1 MNSLA
6 KLIIGDK
13 KEAIEGLTNLKFRT
27 TASIPVRIEGRDLT
41 VKKALPLHFSIYIGR
56 PAISEVFLKAGADPN
71 ALSPGMGWAPIH
83 FAAFLNDV
91 QHLRLLHK
99 YKANLDIKGK
109 QQEAALHIAVTREAC
124 EFLKVFLQ
132 LGGNP
137 DILNKDGVCPLHMG
151 LKMKNIKIITLLVK
165 YNARTDIPFNGKM
178 PIQIAE
184 EMGRPDIVAVLDR
197 TSELLQQDDD
207 DISKENKERFE
218 DVDDPSTI
226 SIEEDTNDPYS
237 RYKDPAEVLRKLGR
251 KSFEDYP
258 GNLSEAMLHKL
269 QGQDL
274 GARGRGK
281 PKVKEVES
289 RPKKLTAKQKQRQKW
304 TVTTAGEVQKS
315 MQEAKEK
322 DEAGKAYDA
331 QALMDEAEEVMLA
344 EQQAKKKK
352 PAPKAPPPAK
362 PAPQEVVSPKP
373 AAPEVT
379 ATKPATKPT
388 ETKDNEA
395 KKAAPV
401 KQNPKI
407 VKQMAKSLKRVEY
420 SESESESEPEPEPE
434 KTNKKAQSE
443 SESESESDSDDIIA
457 APKFSQAPPKEKEK
471 KAKREHV
478 DEATALS
485 LLEHLLE
492 QKRIDQETLHEQRKL
507 LEQQQLAMMNQRPI
521 YIPVPM
527 PQQPYPG
534 FQAPMPPGYPQPAY
548 PQAMPSY
555 MPPTAMPTMPPT
567 AMPTMPPTAMPAM
580 AQPQQGAPPDF
591 AAMQQRL
598 GVLERALNPVV
609 QMTQADMAPNLGM
622 CDACQM
628 TQANSVCPLC
638 GHHFCVRCR
647 LAHCNTECNPEYH
660 LTA

>member
-13 KEAIEGLTNLKFRT
+13 KETIEGLTNLKFRT

-91 QHLRLLHK
+91 QHLRLLHQ

-178 PIQIAE
+178 PVQIAE
-184 EMGRPDIVAVLDR
+184 EMGRPDIVAVLEG

-218 DVDDPSTI
+218 DIDDPSTI

-274 GARGRGK
+274 AARGRGK
-281 PKVKEVES
+281 AKVKEVES

-315 MQEAKEK
+315 IQEAKEK
-322 DEAGKAYDA
+322 AEAGKAYDA

-352 PAPKAPPPAK
+352 PAPKAPPPAQ
-362 PAPQEVVSPKP
+362 PAPQKVVSPKP
-373 AAPEVT
+373 AAPEVP
-379 ATKPATKPT
+379 APKPAAKPT
-388 ETKDNEA
+388 ETKDTEA

-420 SESESESEPEPEPE
+420 SESESESEPEPEH
-434 KTNKKAQSE
+434 KKAQQSDA
-443 SESESESDSDDIIA
+443 ESESESDSDDIIA

-507 LEQQQLAMMNQRPI
+507 LEQQQLAMMSQRPI

-527 PQQPYPG
+527 PQQPYPAAMPHPG
-534 FQAPMPPGYPQPAY
+534 FQTPMPPGYPQPAY
-548 PQAMPSY
+548 TQAMPSY
-555 MPPTAMPTMPPT
+555 MPPTAMP
-567 AMPTMPPTAMPAM
+567 AMPTM

-628 TQANSVCPLC
+628 VQANSVCPLC